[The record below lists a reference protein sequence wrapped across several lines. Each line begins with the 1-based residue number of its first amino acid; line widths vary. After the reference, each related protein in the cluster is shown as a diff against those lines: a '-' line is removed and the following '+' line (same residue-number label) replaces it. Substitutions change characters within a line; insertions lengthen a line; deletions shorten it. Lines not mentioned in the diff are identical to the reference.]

1 MTATLQRPAKARAQ
15 ISKVPYLPGLDGLRA
30 LAVVGVMIYHANKE
44 WLHGGYLG
52 VEVFFVISGYL
63 ITLLLI
69 GEHERHG
76 DINLRQFW
84 LRRFRRLLPA
94 LFVMMGLVAIYLTF
108 AFGQAKGRT
117 RGDFFGGILYGSNWY
132 QIWVGQG
139 YTASEAFVPLRHLWS
154 LAVEEQFYLIWPLV
168 MMAILRKGR
177 DRLPQVALWLF
188 GAAALIAAAVAVLF
202 YSGDVGACSESSAGY
217 WKFGNRCISINDSLY
232 LGTFSRA
239 TGLLLGSA
247 FAMVWRPMAIMRGPL
262 RNRHGVLDVVG
273 ALGVVLTGFLM
284 WKLWLTDFGRESGV
298 RFNPWLFRGGLFL
311 VGIATL
317 MMIAAVTHRRSGLGK
332 LLGNPVM
339 NWIGTRSYGLYLY
352 HWPIYQIIRKQAG
365 LSLTVGQFIGAM
377 TITAVLTEAS
387 YRLVELPIRKGHLGE
402 WLRGDRPARSEAE
415 AKQRRN
421 MVLAGAGLAALIG
434 FSTVSVVTAK
444 NRCIGDIECSLEEAA
459 AAAVIPPPLSDP
471 PPSTSI
477 APDTTTAPTASV
489 AAGETAP
496 PTAPTTSTVPAS
508 TAPPPP
514 PKPAAIGESVMA
526 GAIPQ
531 LEAGGFY
538 VNADKSRGGQAI
550 AEVVTQLKAAGYIGD
565 TVVIQV
571 GTNGP
576 VSDASYDAIMALIPP
591 EKKVYFLT
599 IYAPRDY
606 TAGNNER
613 INALPQRYPNVQVID
628 WASVAP
634 TVALC
639 SDQIHIACARAAAQ
653 AYANMIFTAIGRP
666 DLVK

>member
-1 MTATLQRPAKARAQ
+1 MTATLQRPTKARPN

-30 LAVVGVMIYHANKE
+30 VAVVGVMIYHANKE
-44 WLHGGYLG
+44 WLHGGFLG

-108 AFGQAKGRT
+108 AFAKARGRT

-168 MMAILRKGR
+168 MMAVLRKGR

-188 GAAALIAAAVAVLF
+188 GAAALVAVAVAVLF
-202 YSGDVGACSESSAGY
+202 YSGDVGACAESSAGY
-217 WKFGNRCISINDSLY
+217 WKIGDRCISINDSLY
-232 LGTFSRA
+232 LGTFGRA

-247 FAMVWRPMAIMRGPL
+247 FAMVWRPMAIMRSPL
-262 RNRHGVLDVVG
+262 RNRHGVLDAVG
-273 ALGVVLTGFLM
+273 VIGLGLTGFLM

-317 MMIAAVTHRRSGLGK
+317 MMIAAVTHRRSALGK
-332 LLGNPVM
+332 LLGNPVL

-365 LSLTVGQFIGAM
+365 LALTAGQFIGAL
-377 TITAVLTEAS
+377 TITAALTEAS
-387 YRLVELPIRKGHLGE
+387 YRLVELPIRTGHLGE
-402 WLRGDRPARSEAE
+402 WLRGDRPVRSDAE
-415 AKQRRN
+415 AKRRRN
-421 MVLAGAGLAALIG
+421 LVLGGVGLAALIG

-444 NRCIGDIECSLEEAA
+444 NECVGDIECSLEQAAEAA
-459 AAAVIPPPLSDP
+459 AIPPPITNSQ
-471 PPSTSI
+471 PSTS
-477 APDTTTAPTASV
+477 
-489 AAGETAP
+489 TAP
-496 PTAPTTSTVPAS
+496 PTTIEQPASTAIGETLPPTTPPTSAVPAS
-508 TAPPPP
+508 TNPPPP
-514 PKPAAIGESVMA
+514 PPPVAVGDSVMA
-526 GAIPQ
+526 GAITPLQ
-531 LEAGGFY
+531 AGGFF
-538 VNADKSRGGQAI
+538 VNAAESRGGQAT
-550 AEVVTQLKAAGYIGD
+550 AQVVAQLKDAGYIGEI
-565 TVVIQV
+565 VVIQA
-571 GTNGP
+571 GTNSS
-576 VSDASYDAIMALIPP
+576 VSNATYDAIMAPIPP
-591 EKKVYFLT
+591 ETNVYFLT
-599 IYAPRDY
+599 ISAPRDY

-628 WASVAP
+628 WARVAP
-634 TVALC
+634 TLALC
-639 SDQIHIACARAAAQ
+639 SDQIHIACRGGAAQ
-653 AYANMIFTAIGRP
+653 AYANMIFDGIGKP
-666 DLVK
+666 ELKG